1 KAEVEYFVGKV
12 VRNEKEEEHRFTEDD
27 AKKLNKLLYKSDVI
41 DEDDKITPEGRELIE
56 QNKMPLP
63 ENLEPFRESVGKLLK
78 SIYTGE
84 AFKPEDE
91 RQTIVLNTNTN
102 FKKKEFQA
110 LWDKINLKTIYE
122 VKFDTEKLINDSKIR
137 INAQLNISDRVY
149 EVKTGE
155 LQDGTK
161 EQMKEGSLVKES
173 ERQYL
178 KLKNDLYTNT
188 DRKSTRLNSSN

>member
-1 KAEVEYFVGKV
+1 REY
-12 VRNEKEEEHRFTEDD
+12 
-27 AKKLNKLLYKSDVI
+27 
-41 DEDDKITPEGRELIE
+41 KITPEGRELIE

-63 ENLEPFRESVGKLLK
+63 EGLEPFRESIGRLLK
-78 SIYTGE
+78 SIYTGDP
-84 AFKPEDE
+84 FKPEDE
-91 RQTIVLNTNTN
+91 RQTIILNTNSN
-102 FKKKEFQA
+102 FKKREFQA
-110 LWDKINLKTIYE
+110 LWEKINLKTVYE
-122 VKFDTEKLINDSKIR
+122 VKFDTQKLINDSKIR
-137 INAQLNISDRVY
+137 SNAQLNIGDRVY

-161 EQMKEGSLVKES
+161 EQMQEGSLVKES